1 MIQLFNWLRRGSLER
16 GLDRELQYHLERRTA
31 DLITSGVSEPEAR
44 LRAAAELGLSQVREE
59 VRDVWLGRWIRDFLY
74 DLRFSARSLLRTPSF
89 TATTLLSL
97 ALGMGATTA
106 IYSLVDQVILH
117 ALPVREPGRLV
128 LVDWNGDD
136 LITGAI
142 GSSNLMP
149 YSVCRDLQQQT
160 RFLDGVLCRAEI
172 QVNLTAGGDPRP
184 VAAEIV
190 SGSYFPMLGVGPALG
205 RVIEPEDDAAPGAG
219 PVVVLSYDFWQAQ
232 FGGAADVVGRKV
244 LIGKHPM
251 IVVGVAAAGFRGVDV
266 GAVPAFWIPTSMYAD
281 ANLSTDEDL
290 LNSPT
295 RWLQILARLR
305 PGVSAAQAQA
315 GLLPWFRPWLE
326 DGARRPG
333 FPVITAE
340 KRRLYLASSLILTPA
355 PQGHSPLRRS
365 LSQPLWLLF
374 AATGVLLGL
383 ACLNVAG
390 LFLARG
396 SAHARELATR
406 LALGASRSRVGRQ
419 LLADSLLLAAAGG
432 VLGIALAPPAMRALI
447 AFLPRDLAA
456 NALRPSLSV
465 DLLGFALLTSF
476 AAGLLSGIA
485 PALHVG
491 RDNIVNPLRERGGTG
506 FGGVRLRKTIV
517 TLQVAF
523 SLILLI
529 GGALFLRTLT
539 GLLAKGPGFDT
550 ASLLSFA
557 IAPLHNGYSRTDAS
571 RLVRRLDEQVR
582 ALPAA
587 RSSAAARFAVL
598 TGGHWSNK
606 VTIQTDRRTVS
617 DRSVNFNAVGPGF
630 FATLG
635 VRLLAG
641 RDFGQSDFRPAGE
654 IGPRCAIVN
663 QAFVKRY
670 LAGRDPLG
678 VRIARGGGGS
688 DVKPNSPIVGVVAD
702 MSYRGLRDN
711 SEQVFFPLFE
721 HDDTGATFY
730 IKVRGTPEQAI
741 PSIRHLIRQDDP
753 RLPILW
759 FRTLDDQVARSL
771 NTERMLAALSG
782 AFGALALVLSLIG
795 LYGVMSFVVTR
806 RTREIGVRL
815 ALGATRASAIRL
827 VLRDAA
833 VMIAAGIALAV
844 PCAAALG
851 KLVQSQLFGVTATDP
866 ATVAAAALVLAAG
879 ALAAAVVPG
888 LAGLERE
895 PHGRPPAGIAPCRP
909 WPCTLNQPQGG
920 QPKCPVAA
928 SNGCWRSHPQN
939 LACEVG
945 PQLVTSQPLGRIT
958 PIPLPCQIGLV

>member
-1 MIQLFNWLRRGSLER
+1 MMRLFNWFRRRSLER
-16 GLDRELQYHLERRTA
+16 GLDRELQYHFDRRVA
-31 DLITSGVSEPEAR
+31 DLTAAGIPEPEAR
-44 LRAAAELGLSQVREE
+44 RRVAAELGLVRVREE
-59 VRDVWLGRWIRDFLY
+59 VRDVWLTRWLRDFLF
-74 DLRFSARSLLRTPSF
+74 DLRFSARSFLRSPGF
-89 TATTLLSL
+89 TAATLLSL
-97 ALGMGATTA
+97 ALSIGATTA

-142 GSSNLMP
+142 GSFNLMP
-149 YSVCRDLQQQT
+149 YPICRELQQQT

-190 SGSYFPMLGVGPALG
+190 SGSYFPVLGVGPALG
-205 RVIEPEDDAAPGAG
+205 RVIEPADDAAPGAG

-232 FGGAADVVGRKV
+232 FGGDADIVGRKV
-244 LIGKHPM
+244 LIGNQPM
-251 IVVGVAAAGFRGVDV
+251 TVVGVAAAGFRGVDV
-266 GAVPAFWIPTSMYAD
+266 GAVPAIWIPTSMYAD
-281 ANLSTDEDL
+281 ANLGTDEDL
-290 LNSPT
+290 LKSPT
-295 RWLQILARLR
+295 RWLQTLARLR
-305 PGVSAAQAQA
+305 PGVSAAHAQA
-315 GLLPWFRPWLE
+315 GLLLWFRPWLE
-326 DGARRPG
+326 DSTRRAG

-396 SAHARELATR
+396 SARSREISTR
-406 LALGASRSRVGRQ
+406 LALGASRGRIGRQ
-419 LLADSLLLAAAGG
+419 LLADSLLLAVAGG

-456 NALRPSLSV
+456 NALRPSLSLN
-465 DLLGFALLTSF
+465 LLGFALLTSF
-476 AAGLLSGIA
+476 AAGLLSGLA
-485 PALHVG
+485 PALHAG
-491 RDNIVNPLRERGGTG
+491 RDNIVNSLRERGGTG

-529 GGALFLRTLT
+529 GAALFLRTLT

-550 ASLLSFA
+550 AGLLSFA

-582 ALPAA
+582 ALPEA
-587 RSSAAARFAVL
+587 RSSGAARFAFL
-598 TGGHWSNK
+598 NGGAWSNDA
-606 VTIQTDRRTVS
+606 TIQTDRRIVS
-617 DRSVNFNAVGPGF
+617 DRTVNFNAVSPGF

-641 RDFGQSDFRPAGE
+641 RDFDQSDSRPVGE

-678 VRIARGGGGS
+678 VLIARGGRP

-702 MSYRGLRDN
+702 MSYRGVRDN

-730 IKVRGTPEQAI
+730 IKVRGAPEQAI
-741 PSIRHLIRQDDP
+741 PSIRRLVRQDDP

-759 FRTLDDQVARSL
+759 FRALDDQVNRSL
-771 NTERMLAALSG
+771 NTERMLATLSG
-782 AFGALALVLSLIG
+782 SFGALALLLSLVG

-806 RTREIGVRL
+806 RTREIGIRL
-815 ALGATRASAIRL
+815 ALGATGASAIRL
-827 VLRDAA
+827 VLRDAVA
-833 VMIAAGIALAV
+833 MIAVGIAIAL
-844 PCAAALG
+844 PCVAALG

-879 ALAAAVVPG
+879 AL
-888 LAGLERE
+888 
-895 PHGRPPAGIAPCRP
+895 
-909 WPCTLNQPQGG
+909 
-920 QPKCPVAA
+920 VAA
-928 SNGCWRSHPQN
+928 FIPAWRASNVSPTDALR
-939 LACEVG
+939 LE
-945 PQLVTSQPLGRIT
+945 
-958 PIPLPCQIGLV
+958 